1 VSDEFRDAL
10 TAALDPWFVF
20 TAGDGKP
27 AIAVRTGHDLADA
40 ILAMPEIQAIR
51 QLLWVLESDIEA
63 QKIDGYHYTDA
74 HDEWLRICSTSTALA
89 EWVRS
94 NL

>member
-1 VSDEFRDAL
+1 
-10 TAALDPWFVF
+10 
-20 TAGDGKP
+20 
-27 AIAVRTGHDLADA
+27 
-40 ILAMPEIQAIR
+40 MPEMQAIR

-74 HDEWLRICSTSTALA
+74 HDEWIRNCSTSTALT